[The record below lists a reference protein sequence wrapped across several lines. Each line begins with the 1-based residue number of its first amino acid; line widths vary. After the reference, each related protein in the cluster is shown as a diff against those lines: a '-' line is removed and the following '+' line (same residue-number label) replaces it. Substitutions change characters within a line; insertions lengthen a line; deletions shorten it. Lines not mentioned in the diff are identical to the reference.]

1 MSSTGDLATNR
12 LLRRLKFASPMVSRS
27 LASGEFRSAFKGRGV
42 EFDGLRDYDGAD
54 DASLIDWNASARFGR
69 PFVKTFRESRDLA
82 LFVVFDASASMD
94 FGSPRSKRE
103 TAAAAC
109 GLLCLAAEEGGNP
122 SGALVFAAAPL
133 RLDPPAHGR
142 SHALALAER
151 FAALRPEAGEG
162 GSALG
167 DALRAASAD
176 LKRRSV
182 VVVASDFLSA
192 GWERPFA
199 ELARRHDVIAL
210 RVTDGADGALP
221 ALAGA
226 CAVRDAE
233 SGRVAVIDPR
243 SADWT
248 ESRAASGAERR
259 LAWLRAVARARASRL
274 EIDTGEDPALAL
286 LSFFDRRSRGA
297 S

>member
-1 MSSTGDLATNR
+1 MSSTGDRATNR

-42 EFDGLRDYDGAD
+42 EFDSLRDYDGAD

-94 FGSPRSKRE
+94 FGAPRSKRE

-122 SGALVFAAAPL
+122 SGALVFAGSPI
-133 RLDPPAHGR
+133 RFDPPASGR
-142 SHALALAER
+142 SRALALAER
-151 FAALRPEAGEG
+151 FASLRPDDDVA
-162 GSALG
+162 GSALCE
-167 DALRAASAD
+167 ALEATRAD
-176 LKRRSV
+176 LKRRSI
-182 VVVASDFLSA
+182 VVVASDFLAS

-199 ELARRHDVIAL
+199 ELSRRHDVIAL
-210 RVTDGADGALP
+210 RPVDPSDGALP
-221 ALAGA
+221 PLAGA

-233 SGRVAVIDPR
+233 SGRSVVIDPS
-243 SADWT
+243 SADWNQAR
-248 ESRAASGAERR
+248 EAALTERR

-274 EIDTGEDPALAL
+274 EIGATEDPALAVL
-286 LSFFDRRSRGA
+286 RFFDKRSRRPA
-297 S
+297 

>member
-1 MSSTGDLATNR
+1 MGDKATAR

-42 EFDGLRDYDGAD
+42 EFDSLRDYDGAD

-94 FGSPRSKRE
+94 YGSPRSKRE
-103 TAAAAC
+103 IAAAAC
-109 GLLCLAAEEGGNP
+109 GLLCLAAEHGGNP
-122 SGALVFAAAPL
+122 SGALVFAETPL
-133 RLDPPAHGR
+133 RFDPPALGR

-151 FAALRPEAGEG
+151 FASLRPEADAG

-167 DALRAASAD
+167 AALEAARAD
-176 LKRRSV
+176 LKRRSI
-182 VVVASDFLSA
+182 VVVASDFLSV

-199 ELARRHDVIAL
+199 ELARRHDLVAL
-210 RVTDGADGALP
+210 RATSPIDRDFP
-221 ALAGA
+221 RLAGA

-233 SGRVAVIDPR
+233 SARVAVVDPR
-243 SADWT
+243 SADWV
-248 ESRAASGAERR
+248 EARKAAGAERR

-274 EIDTGEDPALAL
+274 EIDSTEDPALAL
-286 LSFFDRRSRGA
+286 LRFFERRSRGSA
-297 S
+297 